1 MTESGEQNISRQ
13 VRVGDVVTKR
23 PVWAL
28 PLVAGS
34 ILVML
39 MTLIYFGSIVDPG
52 SHLRGL
58 PVAVVNEDAGASTA
72 SGRVDVGQQVVAGL
86 TGSHAVTSRLA
97 LEQTT
102 LARGEARMNK
112 GAVYATLLIPSGFTA
127 SVLAVGGA
135 PVSASQSASLPA
147 VELLT
152 NSRAGTLGVSLA
164 TGVIQPAIAG
174 ISNQIGQQLLKST
187 GSGSPSGTDPALTA
201 LRTDPVSLSVVPF
214 RPVGSHSGL
223 GLSAFYISLLTM
235 MCGFLGATIVN
246 TSVDAYLGYA
256 VSEVGPRWKQRLP
269 QPITRWHTLLAKWI
283 VALGVIPVL
292 TALLFAVAAGILR
305 MDAPHLWYLWLF
317 ASFAAVVIAI
327 GTLVFFAALGTLG
340 QLLALIVFVYLAL
353 ASSGGTVPLQALSG
367 FYRFVANFEPLRQ
380 ILDGI
385 RAILYFNAAADAGLA
400 RGLTLTAIGLVFW
413 VAVGAA
419 VTKWYDHRGLHRMQP
434 ELLEYVQRSAQA
446 YQPRADGPPP
456 VENPPPV

>member
-1 MTESGEQNISRQ
+1 MTESGEQSSNRE

-23 PVWAL
+23 PVWVL

-34 ILVML
+34 VLVML
-39 MTLIYFGSIVDPG
+39 MTLVYFGSIVDPG

-58 PVAVVNEDAGASTA
+58 PVALVNEDAGVSTP

-86 TGSHAVTSRLA
+86 TGSHAVTSRLS
-97 LEQTT
+97 LDKTT
-102 LARGEARMNK
+102 LSKAEARMNK
-112 GAVYATLLIPSGFTA
+112 GADYATILIPSGFTA
-127 SVLAVGGA
+127 SVLAVAGT
-135 PVSASQSASLPA
+135 PVSPDQSVKLPA
-147 VELLT
+147 IELLT

-164 TGVIQPAIAG
+164 TAVIQPAVAE
-174 ISNQIGQQLLKST
+174 ISSQIGQQLLKS
-187 GSGSPSGTDPALTA
+187 SGSAPAAGTDPTLKA
-201 LRTDPVSLSVVPF
+201 LRTDPVTLSVVAF
-214 RPVGSHSGL
+214 RPLPAHSGL
-223 GLSAFYISLLTM
+223 GLSAFYVSLLTM

-256 VSEVGPRWKQRLP
+256 VSEVGPWWRQRLP
-269 QPITRWHTLLAKWI
+269 QPITRWHTLVAKWI
-283 VALGVIPVL
+283 VALGVMPVL
-292 TALLFAVAAGILR
+292 TALLLAVAAGILR

-380 ILDGI
+380 ILDGV

-413 VAVGAA
+413 VVVGAA
-419 VTKWYDHRGLHRMQP
+419 VTKWYDHKGLHRMQP
-434 ELLEYVQRSAQA
+434 ELLEYVQRSAAA
-446 YQPRADGPPP
+446 YQPRADATPAI
-456 VENPPPV
+456 ENPPAF